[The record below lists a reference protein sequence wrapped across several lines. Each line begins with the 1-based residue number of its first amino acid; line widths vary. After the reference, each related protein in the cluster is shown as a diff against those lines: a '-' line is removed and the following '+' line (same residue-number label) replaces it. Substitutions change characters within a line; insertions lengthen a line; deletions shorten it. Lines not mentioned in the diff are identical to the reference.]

1 MISAYAESYNMI
13 KGEAMRIAVISDTHG
28 SLSSVDRCILRAGD
42 VEGWL
47 HLGDVRYDARYLAE
61 KTGRPVYSVYGNCD
75 GGCGLACPEEV
86 FPIPQTAPA
95 SERVVTINGVRVFIC
110 HGHNYDV
117 DLAPF
122 TLSYRAREL
131 DCGAALY
138 GHTHI
143 ASLEAY
149 GGLLLLNPGSPSR
162 PRAGRKPSFA
172 ILTVLEGKV
181 NADIIL
187 L

>member
-1 MISAYAESYNMI
+1 
-13 KGEAMRIAVISDTHG
+13 MRIAVISDTHG
-28 SLSSVDRCILRAGD
+28 SLASVDRCILRAGD
-42 VEGWL
+42 VDCWL
-47 HLGDVRYDARYLAE
+47 HLGDVKYDAGYLAG
-61 KTGRPVYSVYGNCD
+61 KAGVPVYSVFGNCD

-86 FPIPQTAPA
+86 FPIPQKASA
-95 SERVVTINGVRVFIC
+95 SERVIAINGVRIFMC

-131 DCGAALY
+131 DCQAALY
-138 GHTHI
+138 GHTHM
-143 ASLEAY
+143 ANLEAY

-162 PRAGRKPSFA
+162 PRGGRKPSFA
-172 ILTVLEGKV
+172 LMTVNEGGV